1 MIQKEG
7 NYMDNKMK
15 LVREM
20 EMNMEGIEQLS
31 VKYHLEN
38 IIFYPSSNDTFLFK
52 EYMNID
58 EEKYYSKILKKENQI
73 QIEMC
78 DLRVETRERDKSFL
92 SFLILDFNVLLEI
105 YVPERFHGVIKTEG
119 TNGDMCSKLKQEFSS
134 FYAKATSGDIK
145 IDFITAKEIDL
156 QVNSGDIKVKKIEGN
171 MMVTA
176 SSGDINITELNGT
189 GCVKV
194 SSGDIQIGIAQ
205 AQENL
210 TFSASSGS
218 INIEELNGTGTVKT
232 SSGALKVILGK
243 VKGAIGIHSTSGSLS
258 LGIPKNLNATL
269 TASIGSGVF
278 HKNFDSKLVKTI
290 DKNHKRQVM
299 IFGNGEETNIE
310 VSATSG
316 TMNIYHK

>member
-1 MIQKEG
+1 
-7 NYMDNKMK
+7 MDSKMK

-20 EMNMEGIEQLS
+20 EMNMEEIEQIS
-31 VKYHLEN
+31 VKYRSED
-38 IIFYPSSNDTFLFK
+38 IIFYPSPNDMFLFK
-52 EYMNID
+52 EYMNIND
-58 EEKYYSKILKKENQI
+58 EKYYSKILKEGNSI
-73 QIEMC
+73 QIETC
-78 DLRVETRERDKSFL
+78 ELQIETRERDKSFL
-92 SFLILDFNVLLEI
+92 SLLVLDFNVLLEI
-105 YVPERFHGVIKTEG
+105 YVPKEFHGVIRTEG
-119 TNGDMCSKLKQEFSS
+119 TNGDMRSKLKQEFSA

-145 IDFITAKEIDL
+145 IDLITAKDIDL
-156 QVNSGDIKVKKIEGN
+156 QVSSGDIKVKQIEGN
-171 MMVTA
+171 MMVSA

-194 SSGDIQIGIAQ
+194 SSGDIRIGVAQ

-218 INIEELNGTGTVKT
+218 INIEELNGTGCVKT

-243 VKGAIGIHSTSGSLS
+243 VKGAIEIHSTSGSLS

-269 TASIGSGVF
+269 KASIGSGVF

-290 DKNHKRQVM
+290 DKTPKRQVM
-299 IFGNGEETNIE
+299 IFGHGEEANIE

-316 TMNIYHK
+316 TMNIYQK